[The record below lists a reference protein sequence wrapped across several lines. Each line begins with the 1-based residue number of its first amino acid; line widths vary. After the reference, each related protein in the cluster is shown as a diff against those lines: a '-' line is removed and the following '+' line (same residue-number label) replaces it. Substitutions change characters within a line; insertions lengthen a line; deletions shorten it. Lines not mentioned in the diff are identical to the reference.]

1 MQKERSKKLHKIQ
14 RIKIDEIIPYENNPR
29 DNKNAIDKVAE
40 SIKEFGFTNPI
51 LLDKDNVV
59 IAGHTRLEAAKKLN
73 LTEVDCVYL
82 DLTEEQA
89 KAYRL
94 VDNKTAEF
102 AEWDL
107 DLLNIELEELSLEGF
122 NMDNFGFD
130 FNLDFKDDG
139 ETLEEDDFDAEEV
152 ESIVKRSEIYR
163 LGEHVLMCGDS
174 TNAEDVMSLRDAMGD
189 DADLIVTNPPYNVN
203 YEGTAGKIKNDNMD
217 DSSFKDFLF
226 EAYSRMYEISKKGAG
241 IYVFHADF
249 EGVNFRQEMVKAGFL
264 LKQCCVWVKNSM
276 VMGRQDYQWQ
286 HEPVL
291 YGWKEGATH
300 HWYSDRKQKTV
311 WNFDKPSRNGEHPTM
326 KPIDLIGY
334 PIKNSSKKGDVVLDL
349 FGGSGSTLI
358 ACEQLGRRCMT
369 MELDEKYASVILK
382 RWEELTGECA
392 ERIK

>member
-1 MQKERSKKLHKIQ
+1 
-14 RIKIDEIIPYENNPR
+14 
-29 DNKNAIDKVAE
+29 
-40 SIKEFGFTNPI
+40 
-51 LLDKDNVV
+51 
-59 IAGHTRLEAAKKLN
+59 
-73 LTEVDCVYL
+73 
-82 DLTEEQA
+82 
-89 KAYRL
+89 
-94 VDNKTAEF
+94 
-102 AEWDL
+102 
-107 DLLNIELEELSLEGF
+107 
-122 NMDNFGFD
+122 
-130 FNLDFKDDG
+130 
-139 ETLEEDDFDAEEV
+139 
-152 ESIVKRSEIYR
+152 
-163 LGEHVLMCGDS
+163 
-174 TNAEDVMSLRDAMGD
+174 
-189 DADLIVTNPPYNVN
+189 
-203 YEGTAGKIKNDNMD
+203 MD

-241 IYVFHADF
+241 IYVFHADS
-249 EGVNFRQEMVKAGFL
+249 EGINFRQQMVRAGFL
-264 LKQCCVWVKNSM
+264 LKQCCIWVKNTM

-291 YGWKEGATH
+291 YGWKEGASH

-382 RWEELTGECA
+382 RWEELTGERA

>member
-1 MQKERSKKLHKIQ
+1 MNEILK
-14 RIKIDEIIPYENNPR
+14 IKIDEIIPYGKNPR
-29 DNKNAIDKVAE
+29 NNENAIDKVAE

-51 LLDKDNVV
+51 LLDKHNVV

-130 FNLDFKDDG
+130 FNLDLEDDV
-139 ETLEEDDFDAEEV
+139 ENLEEDGFDAEEV
-152 ESIVKRSEIYR
+152 ESIVKRGEIYR

-189 DADLIVTNPPYNVN
+189 DADLIVTDPPYNVN

-217 DSSFKDFLF
+217 DSSFKAFLF

-241 IYVFHADF
+241 IYVFHADS
-249 EGVNFRQEMVKAGFL
+249 EGINFRQEMVKAGFL

-311 WNFDKPSRNGEHPTM
+311 WNFDKPTRSGEHPTM

>member
-1 MQKERSKKLHKIQ
+1 MHKIQ
-14 RIKIDEIIPYENNPR
+14 RIKINEIIPYENNPR
-29 DNKNAIDKVAE
+29 NNKNAIDKVAE

-130 FNLDFKDDG
+130 FNLEDDG
-139 ETLEEDDFDAEEV
+139 ETLEEDGFDVEEV
-152 ESIVKRSEIYR
+152 ENIVKRGEIYR

-174 TNAEDVMSLRDAMGD
+174 TNAEDVMALRETIGD
-189 DADLIVTNPPYNVN
+189 DADLIVTDPPYNVS

-241 IYVFHADF
+241 IYVFHADS
-249 EGVNFRQEMVKAGFL
+249 EGINFRQEMVRAGFL

-291 YGWKEGATH
+291 YGWKEGASH

-311 WNFDKPSRNGEHPTM
+311 WNFDKPSRSREHPTM

-382 RWEELTGECA
+382 RWEELTGERA